1 MGWIFSFILISFIFA
16 LLVFVWWMEE
26 AIYNSPRIPQTETE
40 KKVVDIKE
48 RIKVAEW
55 KLKKLVAEQ

>member
-1 MGWIFSFILISFIFA
+1 MP
-16 LLVFVWWMEE
+16 E
-26 AIYNSPRIPQTETE
+26 TDTE

-55 KLKKLVAEQ
+55 RLKKLVGEQ

>member
-1 MGWIFSFILISFIFA
+1 MGWVFSFILITLIIA

-26 AIYNSPRIPQTETE
+26 AIYNLPRIPQTETE
-40 KKVVDIKE
+40 KKVIDIKE

-55 KLKKLVAEQ
+55 RLKKLVNEQ

>member
-1 MGWIFSFILISFIFA
+1 MLFLLAIVISGGLIAIGWVIYMED
-16 LLVFVWWMEE
+16 FVMTREFHMSE
-26 AIYNSPRIPQTETE
+26 TDTE

-55 KLKKLVAEQ
+55 RLKKLVGEQ